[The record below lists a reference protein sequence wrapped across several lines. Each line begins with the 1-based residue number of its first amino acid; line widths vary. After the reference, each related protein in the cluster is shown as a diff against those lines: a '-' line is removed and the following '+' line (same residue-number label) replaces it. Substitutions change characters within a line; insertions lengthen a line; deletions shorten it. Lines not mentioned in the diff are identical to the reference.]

1 MLFLG
6 TRPSILKCCPNVRW
20 VRAKTPKLMAG
31 SGLLLII
38 NNLQADQAELLNPR
52 IQAVRGKQ
60 NNSGPGSPLPS
71 NVNSPIEQHVVV
83 FCNFSVLC
91 FH

>member
-1 MLFLG
+1 M
-6 TRPSILKCCPNVRW
+6 TW

-31 SGLLLII
+31 SGLLGV

-52 IQAVRGKQ
+52 IQAVRGKK
-60 NNSGPGSPLPS
+60 NNSEPGSPLPS
-71 NVNSPIEQHVVV
+71 NMNSPVQQHVVV

-91 FH
+91 FPLYVQLLRCRAVERPGM

>member
-1 MLFLG
+1 M
-6 TRPSILKCCPNVRW
+6 TW

-31 SGLLLII
+31 SGLLII
-38 NNLQADQAELLNPR
+38 NILQADQAELLSPR

-71 NVNSPIEQHVVV
+71 NVNSPIKQHMVV
-83 FCNFSVLC
+83 FCNFPVLC
-91 FH
+91 FHLHVQLLRCRAVERPGM